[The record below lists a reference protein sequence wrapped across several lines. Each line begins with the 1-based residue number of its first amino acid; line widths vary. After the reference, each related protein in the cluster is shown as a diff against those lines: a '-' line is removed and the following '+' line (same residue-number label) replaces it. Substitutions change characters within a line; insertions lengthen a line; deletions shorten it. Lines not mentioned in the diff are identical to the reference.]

1 MRQRTAVALLL
12 ICAICCPS
20 VFAQSGMRDRYFTRY
35 PFEKWQAE
43 GVVSHIKW
51 APKALPARLSPHQR
65 LLSRIEFLLDGKEVA
80 RRRGRGEL
88 VIFMELTDAAGR
100 RWRNHQVFDLTR
112 VPEGAKPKQILA
124 AQDVFLLP
132 GDYKVSLAICDT
144 HTLDHS
150 YVERAL
156 HVAPLRTDPFPAAW
170 RDLPAAEYVREF
182 QPPDSWYQPYLRGR
196 VNMAVET
203 HRPVHV
209 DVVMNM
215 TPSERAAGSIHVFR
229 RNMSVLVPA
238 LKVLSGIAP
247 SDGSLDVTL
256 LDLTKRRAWEQ
267 PNARQLDWSKMREP
281 FANTNPGII
290 DVQSL
295 ASKAEMMQFFR
306 DQITGKLTARSSE
319 ERNELRAVIVL
330 SAPVFLE
337 HQFKA
342 ETGRLA
348 RDPNRRLFYLRD
360 RPLTPRRGPLG
371 AFDGSIQPL
380 APSMP
385 SDDIERV
392 IKAMDGRLFSVIGPE
407 EFRKALAAILGEIS
421 RM

>member
-1 MRQRTAVALLL
+1 
-12 ICAICCPS
+12 
-20 VFAQSGMRDRYFTRY
+20 MRDRYFTRY

-43 GVVSHIKW
+43 GAASEIRW

-65 LLSRIEFLLDGKEVA
+65 LLSRIEFLLDGKEVIK
-80 RRRGRGEL
+80 RRGRGEL
-88 VIFMELTDAAGR
+88 VILMELTDAAGR
-100 RWRNHQVFDLTR
+100 HWRNHQVFDLTR
-112 VPEGAKPKQILA
+112 VPEGAKARQILA
-124 AQDVFLLP
+124 VQDAFLLP
-132 GDYKVSLAICDT
+132 GDYKLSVAVCDT

-150 YVERAL
+150 YVQRTL
-156 HVAPLRTDPFPAAW
+156 HIAPLRTDPFPAAW
-170 RDLPAAEYVREF
+170 QDLPAVEYIREF
-182 QPPDSWYQPYLRGR
+182 QPPDNWFQPYLRGR

-203 HRPVHV
+203 QRPVHV

-215 TPSERAAGSIHVFR
+215 TPSERAAGSIQIFR

-238 LKVLSGIAP
+238 LKVLSGIEL

-256 LDLTKRRAWEQ
+256 LDLTRRRVWEQ

-281 FANTNPGII
+281 FADTNPGII

-306 DQITGKLTARSSE
+306 DQIAGKLKASAEKE
-319 ERNELRAVIVL
+319 ESRAVIVL

-337 HQFKA
+337 HQFKT

-348 RDPNRRLFYLRD
+348 RDPNRRLFYLRN
-360 RPLTPRRGPLG
+360 RPLVPQRGPHG
-371 AFDGSIQPL
+371 AFDGIAQPL